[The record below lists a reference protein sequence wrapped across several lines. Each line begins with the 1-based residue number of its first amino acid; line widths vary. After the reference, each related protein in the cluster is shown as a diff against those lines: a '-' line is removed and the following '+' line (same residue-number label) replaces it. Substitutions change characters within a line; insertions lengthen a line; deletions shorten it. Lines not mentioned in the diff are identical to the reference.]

1 MIHQTKELLNDM
13 DDTDTTIDY
22 YMHGF
27 KNRTGPDRPVQP
39 WTGLYTCPIMW
50 KIRKFNKNQEK
61 PVTGGLIGITGDRN
75 DRTDYEA
82 DRNERENIT
91 PAAHEFGFLFIPTSR
106 RCSPTTLA
114 LRRCL
119 SITPTSHRR
128 RISAKHQIRSSLS
141 PPLLVDNPFWVF
153 AAASSSGFVPDL
165 RVCLCPFV
173 FSQFLPFYFFFSVS
187 FFVLYFLYFFSF
199 CLFTAWPQYLHV
211 KIFSSIQ
218 LFLSFLFF
226 N

>member
-1 MIHQTKELLNDM
+1 MWRSLTSPSILVCCYFLSFLYVVILCMVLK
-13 DDTDTTIDY
+13 
-22 YMHGF
+22 
-27 KNRTGPDRPVQP
+27 TGPDRPVQP
-39 WTGLYTCPIMW
+39 WTGLYTGPVMW
-50 KIRKFNKNQEK
+50 KIQKFNKNQEK

-75 DRTDYEA
+75 DRTGYEA

-106 RCSPTTLA
+106 RCSPTTPA

-153 AAASSSGFVPDL
+153 AAASSSGFVPNL
-165 RVCLCPFV
+165 RVCHFV
-173 FSQFLPFYFFFSVS
+173 FSALLLLLFC
-187 FFVLYFLYFFSF
+187 FVFFFSF
-199 CLFTAWPQYLHV
+199 CLFSAWPQYLHV